1 MGKSWQ
7 TNEYKSTKHA
17 LQIVAAVNTDTE
29 TERERAREKERQR
42 EREREVVNNTSMHD
56 NNGRTLATIAAV
68 RSNIAAG
75 SCAFRL
81 SVIRT

>member
-17 LQIVAAVNTDTE
+17 LKIVAAVNTDTE
-29 TERERAREKERQR
+29 TERESERERET
-42 EREREVVNNTSMHD
+42 EREREVVNITSMHV